1 MILKAFKF
9 VIILYSGLI
18 VSSCSSGKGVMS
30 MFSGNPA
37 RTVQVALKDGDAKQL
52 KNAWDNKAQSLCKS
66 GYSITNLGKVVSTAG
81 GHNSLSG
88 LIACK

>member
-9 VIILYSGLI
+9 LIILAAGI
-18 VSSCSSGKGVMS
+18 FISSCTSGNGVMS

-37 RTVQVALKDGDAKQL
+37 RTVQVAIKDGNAKQL
-52 KNAWDNKAQSLCKS
+52 KNAWDQKALSLCKS
-66 GYSITNLGKVVSTAG
+66 GYNITNLGKVVSTAG

>member
-1 MILKAFKF
+1 MILKALKLL
-9 VIILYSGLI
+9 IILTAGI
-18 VSSCSSGKGVMS
+18 FISSCTSS

-37 RTVQVALKDGDAKQL
+37 RTVQVAIKDGNAKQL
-52 KNAWDNKAQSLCKS
+52 KNAWDQKALSLCKS
-66 GYSITNLGKVVSTAG
+66 GYNITNLGKVVSTAG

>member
-9 VIILYSGLI
+9 LIILTAGI
-18 VSSCSSGKGVMS
+18 FISSCSSGNGVMS

-37 RTVQVALKDGDAKQL
+37 RTVQVAIKDGNAKQL
-52 KNAWDNKAQSLCKS
+52 KNAWDQKALSLCKS
-66 GYSITNLGKVVSTAG
+66 GYNITNIGKVVSTAG